1 MSALTSSYIEANSDS
16 QFVNQ
21 LAAVVRYV
29 RKSYAHQLLSAY
41 ISRLPMLLSLL
52 W

>member
-1 MSALTSSYIEANSDS
+1 MSALTSSYTEANSDS

-21 LAAVVRYV
+21 LAAVGRYV
-29 RKSYAHQLLSAY
+29 RKSYAHQLFAY
-41 ISRLPMLLSLL
+41 ISRLPMLLSLI